1 MDKKKYEKT
10 NYPNIY
16 KNKENKTYAID
27 LSLGYDNITGKRIR
41 TTRTGIK
48 TEKEAKE
55 LLKKLTINDK
65 LKKDLINKL
74 TFDQAFEKYLYY
86 YEFEKKAAV
95 NTIKKRKLFF
105 INYYQ
110 SFFNNMKLDKIKKQ
124 NGLDFQQTLINK
136 ETINDRSRRE
146 IFGHLA
152 SFFKWCVKRDFISH
166 NPLNG
171 IENFTYKEREMK
183 FYTIEEFNQF
193 INYCDNKYKQTQNI
207 ITLASTLLCRL
218 MFFLGT
224 RAGETQALQIKD
236 FDFEQNAIVINKS
249 AHFEV
254 GKGTVIGKTK
264 TISSNRTLYTSKALM
279 NYVKDFIQVLEN
291 TFNIKLSKESYLF
304 FNYYDNKI
312 YNIETLRHEI
322 NKLMKEAGVKQIR
335 LHDFR
340 HSHTALLMS
349 QGEELYYIQRELGHS
364 NYNTTVNTYGHLDEK
379 KKRSVAEK
387 IEKFII

>member
-264 TISSNRTLYTSKALM
+264 TTSSNRTLYTSTALM
-279 NYVKDFIQVLEN
+279 NYVKDYIQTLEN

>member
-16 KNKENKTYAID
+16 KNIENKTYAID

-55 LLKKLTINDK
+55 LLKKITMDDK

-74 TFDQAFEKYLYY
+74 TFDQAYEKYLYY
-86 YEFEKKAAV
+86 YKYEKKAAV
-95 NTIKKRKLFF
+95 NTIKKRKIFF
-105 INYYQ
+105 KNYYQ
-110 SFFNNMKLDKIKKQ
+110 SFFNNMRLDKITKQ
-124 NGLDFQQTLINK
+124 NGLEFQKMLIEK
-136 ETINDRSRRE
+136 DSINDRSRNE
-146 IFGHLA
+146 IFKHLI
-152 SFFKWCVKRDFISH
+152 SFFKWCVNRDFISH

-171 IENFTYKEREMK
+171 IQNFTYKEREMS
-183 FYTIEEFNQF
+183 FYTIDEFNRF
-193 INYCDNKYKQTQNI
+193 IKYADDKYKETKNLV
-207 ITLASTLLCRL
+207 TLASTLLCRI

-224 RAGETQALQIKD
+224 RAGETQALQVKD
-236 FDFEQNAIVINKS
+236 FDFEQNTVTINKS

-264 TISSNRTLYTSKALM
+264 TLSSNRKLYTSKPLM
-279 NYVKDFIQVLEN
+279 NHIKDYISEIES
-291 TFNIKLSKESYLF
+291 TFNIKLSEEDYLF
-304 FNYYDNKI
+304 FNHYDHNM
-312 YNIETLRHEI
+312 YNIETLRHEVD
-322 NKLMKEAGVKQIR
+322 KLMQEAGVKKIR

-340 HSHTALLMS
+340 HSHSALLMS

-364 NYNTTVNTYGHLDEK
+364 NYNTTVNIYGHLDEK

-387 IEKFII
+387 IEKFIS

>member
-16 KNKENKTYAID
+16 KNIENKTYAID

-48 TEKEAKE
+48 TEKEAKD
-55 LLKKLTINDK
+55 LLKKITIDDK
-65 LKKDLINKL
+65 LKKDLINRL
-74 TFDQAFEKYLYY
+74 TFDQAYEKYLYY
-86 YEFEKKAAV
+86 YKYEKKAAV
-95 NTIKKRKLFF
+95 NTIKKRNIFF
-105 INYYQ
+105 KNYYQ
-110 SFFNNMKLDKIKKQ
+110 PFFNNMRLDKINKQ
-124 NGLDFQQTLINK
+124 NGIKFQKMLSDKDSVN
-136 ETINDRSRRE
+136 NRSKNE
-146 IFGHLA
+146 IFKNLS
-152 SFFKWCVKRDFISH
+152 SFFKWCVNREFISH

-183 FYTIEEFNQF
+183 FYSIDEFNQL
-193 INYCDNKYKQTQNI
+193 IKYADKKYKETKNFV
-207 ITLASTLLCRL
+207 TLASALICRL

-224 RAGETQALQIKD
+224 RAGETQALQIKN
-236 FDFEQNAIVINKS
+236 FDFEQNTVEINKS

-264 TISSNRTLYTSKALM
+264 TLSSNRKLYTSEPLM
-279 NYVKDFIQVLEN
+279 NYVKDYISETEN
-291 TFNIKLSKESYLF
+291 IFNIKLSEEDYLF
-304 FNYYDNKI
+304 FNHYDNKM
-312 YNIETLRHEI
+312 YNIETLRHEVD
-322 NKLMKEAGVKQIR
+322 KLMQESGVKKIR

-349 QGEELYYIQRELGHS
+349 QGEELYYIQRDLGHA

-387 IEKFII
+387 IEKFIN

>member
-249 AHFEV
+249 THFEV

-264 TISSNRTLYTSKALM
+264 TTSSNRTLYTSTALM
-279 NYVKDFIQVLEN
+279 NYVKNYIQTLEN

-312 YNIETLRHEI
+312 YNIETIRHEI

>member
-48 TEKEAKE
+48 TEKEAKD
-55 LLKKLTINDK
+55 LLKKLTMNDK

-95 NTIKKRKLFF
+95 NTIKKRKIFF
-105 INYYQ
+105 KNYYQ
-110 SFFNNMKLDKIKKQ
+110 PFFNNMRLDKLKKQ
-124 NGLDFQQTLINK
+124 NGLDFQQMLINK
-136 ETINDRSRRE
+136 ENINDRSRRE
-146 IFGHLA
+146 IFGHLT
-152 SFFKWCVKRDFISH
+152 SFLKWCVKRDFISI
-166 NPLNG
+166 NPLSG
-171 IENFTYKEREMK
+171 IENFSYTEKEMK
-183 FYTIEEFNQF
+183 FYTIDEFNQF
-193 INYCDNKYKQTQNI
+193 INYCDNKYKENQSI
-207 ITLASTLLCRL
+207 ITLASDLLCRL

-236 FDFEQNAIVINKS
+236 FNFEQNTVTINKS

-254 GKGTVIGKTK
+254 GKGTMIGKTK

-387 IEKFII
+387 IEKFIV

>member
-27 LSLGYDNITGKRIR
+27 ISLGYDNITGKRIR

-48 TEKEAKE
+48 TEKEAKN

-95 NTIKKRKLFF
+95 NTIKKRKIFF
-105 INYYQ
+105 KNYYQ
-110 SFFNNMKLDKIKKQ
+110 PFFNNMRLDKIKKQ
-124 NGLDFQQTLINK
+124 NGLDFQQMLINK
-136 ETINDRSRRE
+136 ENINDRSRRE
-146 IFGHLA
+146 IFGHLT
-152 SFFKWCVKRDFISH
+152 SFLKWCVKRDFISF
-166 NPLNG
+166 NPLSG
-171 IENFTYKEREMK
+171 IENFSYTEKEMK

-193 INYCDNKYKQTQNI
+193 INYCDNKYKESQNI
-207 ITLASTLLCRL
+207 ITLVSTLLCRL

-236 FDFEQNAIVINKS
+236 FDFEQNTILINKS

-264 TISSNRTLYTSKALM
+264 TISSNRKLYTSTPLI
-279 NYVKDFIQVLEN
+279 NYVKNYIKEIEKI
-291 TFNIKLSKESYLF
+291 FNIKLLADSYLF
-304 FNYYDNKI
+304 FNYYDNKL
-312 YNIETLRHEI
+312 YNVETLRHEI

-387 IEKFII
+387 IEKFIV

>member
-364 NYNTTVNTYGHLDEK
+364 NYNTTVNTYGHLDKK

>member
-10 NYPNIY
+10 SYPNIY
-16 KNKENKTYAID
+16 KNKQNGTYAID

-48 TEKEAKE
+48 TEKEAKN
-55 LLKKLTINDK
+55 LLKKVTLDDK
-65 LKKDLINKL
+65 LKKDLVNKL

-86 YEFEKKAAV
+86 YEFEKKSAV
-95 NTIKKRKLFF
+95 NTIKKRRIFF
-105 INYYQ
+105 KNYYQ
-110 SFFNNMKLDKIKKQ
+110 PFFNNMRLDKIKKQ

-146 IFGHLA
+146 IFGHLV
-152 SFFKWCVKRDFISH
+152 SFFKWCVNREFLIY
-166 NPLNG
+166 NPFTG
-171 IENFTYKEREMK
+171 IENFSYTKKEME
-183 FYTIEEFNQF
+183 FYTIEEFNKL
-193 INYCDNKYKQTQNI
+193 IKYADDKYKATKNI
-207 ITLASTLLCRL
+207 VTLASTLLCRL

-224 RAGETQALQIKD
+224 RAGETQAFQIKD
-236 FDFEQNAIVINKS
+236 FDFNENSVTVNKS

-254 GKGTVIGKTK
+254 NKGTVIGKTK
-264 TISSNRTLYTSKALM
+264 TISSNRKLYTSEPLM
-279 NYVKDFIQVLEN
+279 DHVKKYINEIEK
-291 TFNIKLSKESYLF
+291 TFDIKLNDENYLF
-304 FNYYDNKI
+304 FNYFDNQL
-312 YNIETLRHEI
+312 YNIETLRHEV
-322 NKLMKEAGVKQIR
+322 NKIMKEAGVKKIR

-349 QGEELYYIQRELGHS
+349 QGEELYYIQRALGHA

-387 IEKFII
+387 IEKFIV